1 MVHAGKYQKLTKSLP
16 DFRQIELKYNNQ
28 IKMQVED
35 GKKRKTK
42 VLISTIGAV
51 FKRFSTAKTSIDT
64 LVSNKTTALY

>member
-16 DFRQIELKYNNQ
+16 DFRQTELKYNNQ
-28 IKMQVED
+28 VKAQVED
-35 GKKRKTK
+35 DKERKTK

-51 FKRFSTAKTSIDT
+51 FIRFSTAKTSIDT

>member
-1 MVHAGKYQKLTKSLP
+1 
-16 DFRQIELKYNNQ
+16 
-28 IKMQVED
+28 MQVEE